1 MQVAT
6 SSMLPSAN
14 GVIDLWWILH
24 NKPGIVATFFFQRTT
39 AFELVFIVRTF
50 TTCSRQISCF
60 RKTKAKTIKCMFAS
74 RLIWQLV
81 ITAALFLNTK
91 LVGELAKTRSLPGFL
106 AGVSFPPSS
115 RAQTSLCLSF
125 QTPATKASVK
135 NGIDRNRTSL
145 GASSPIIANV
155 RLSCV
160 FSRLPKMESFMLAG

>member
-6 SSMLPSAN
+6 SSTLPSAN
-14 GVIDLWWILH
+14 DVIDLWWILY

-60 RKTKAKTIKCMFAS
+60 RKTKAKTKCTLAS

-81 ITAALFLNTK
+81 IHSCFIFAYKISMRTGENQEPAGFPGRRFLPSLLARPK
-91 LVGELAKTRSLPGFL
+91 LPLPFL
-106 AGVSFPPSS
+106 SNA
-115 RAQTSLCLSF
+115 CH
-125 QTPATKASVK
+125 SVK
-135 NGIDRNRTSL
+135 NGIDRN
-145 GASSPIIANV
+145 